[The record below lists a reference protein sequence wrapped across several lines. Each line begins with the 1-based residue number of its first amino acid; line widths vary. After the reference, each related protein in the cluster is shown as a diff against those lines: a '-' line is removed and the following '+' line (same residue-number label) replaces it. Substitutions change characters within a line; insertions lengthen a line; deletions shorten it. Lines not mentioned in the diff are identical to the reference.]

1 MEYCRG
7 SMSTNNHPSGG
18 LVLSVLEGQ
27 RESMQSSKFQEALGS
42 SGKVQ
47 YSWDS
52 KNGSWR
58 VQEVPGWIMRVQ
70 VDQENLKSSRGSG
83 RIQKFCQDQV

>member
-1 MEYCRG
+1 M
-7 SMSTNNHPSGG
+7 
-18 LVLSVLEGQ
+18 VLSVLEGQ

-83 RIQKFCQDQV
+83 RIQKVCQDQVLLGGSWRV

>member
-18 LVLSVLEGQ
+18 LECQ

-52 KNGSWR
+52 KSGSRR
-58 VQEVPGWIMRVQ
+58 VKEV
-70 VDQENLKSSRGSG
+70 
-83 RIQKFCQDQV
+83 

>member
-1 MEYCRG
+1 MHRV
-7 SMSTNNHPSGG
+7 
-18 LVLSVLEGQ
+18 VLIVLEGQ

-47 YSWDS
+47 YS
-52 KNGSWR
+52 KNGSRR

-83 RIQKFCQDQV
+83 RIQKVCQDQGLLGGSGRV